1 MYYCTPCSAGCE
13 SNAVVQMKQDLATE
27 GLPCLRQKYMRRVR
41 TAMAWGVYIASLR
54 ASAAAVAVAA
64 AAAAAAA
71 VAAALAAAALQQAA
85 GHHEECGKGQ
95 ATNSACHL
103 VESLAGALAFTRQ
116 SEDTHARCVM
126 LSTVTTP

>member
-1 MYYCTPCSAGCE
+1 
-13 SNAVVQMKQDLATE
+13 
-27 GLPCLRQKYMRRVR
+27 MRRVR
-41 TAMAWGVYIASLR
+41 TAMAWGVYIASFR
-54 ASAAAVAVAA
+54 ASAAAVAVAVAVAVA

-85 GHHEECGKGQ
+85 AAAGHHEECGEGQ